1 MEVGIY
7 DENYDSK
14 FLDQHFFNR
23 LAFNSYPN
31 VYENFTS
38 IDDVNSYINVM
49 LLVLILLLIYILYNT
64 SKK

>member
-7 DENYDSK
+7 DKNYNQK
-14 FLDQHFFNR
+14 FLNESYFYP

-31 VYENFTS
+31 VYENFNENIT
-38 IDDVNSYINVM
+38 IKSYINFI
-49 LLVLILLLIYILYNT
+49 LFVLILILIYILYNS